1 MNQVPGRGWRQ
12 MLPREHGGWGLLL
25 HPFVAGAVLGRLHPG
40 VFVPAALLLLAGFA
54 IRAPLLALARSSR
67 SRATGASEFRLA
79 LAWIFAEAVVIVSCL
94 WFLRGRLSPAWLGGV
109 LAGGPAFTLLAVWIG
124 LNNRQRSRAF
134 QTLSAAVLALAA
146 PFAVQLAQGSVPR
159 WGWALWLVFTLHS
172 GVAIQLVHQ
181 RLERRIASREPFRPA
196 PDARPFLASVFLQ
209 TAAAATLAVA
219 QPLWAAPPLLS
230 SAYAWLEWRTLRR
243 HEALREPLTRVG
255 WRTLSLSIFHLALSL
270 VSFWPAATMNP

>member
-1 MNQVPGRGWRQ
+1 M
-12 MLPREHGGWGLLL
+12 
-25 HPFVAGAVLGRLHPG
+25 AGAALGRLHPG

-67 SRATGASEFRLA
+67 SRRTGASEFRLA

-94 WFLRGRLSPAWLGGV
+94 WFLRGRLSPAWLVGV

-124 LNNRQRSRAF
+124 LNNRQRSRVF
-134 QTLSAAVLALAA
+134 QTASAAVLALAP

-159 WGWALWLVFTLHS
+159 WGWALWLVFTLHC

-181 RLERRIASREPFRPA
+181 RLERRVAAREPSRPA

-209 TAAAATLAVA
+209 IAAAAMLAVA

-230 SAYAWLEWRTLRR
+230 SAWAWIEWRALRR
-243 HEALREPLTRVG
+243 RDALREPLTRVG
-255 WRTLSLSIFHLALSL
+255 WRTLSLSVLHLALSI
-270 VSFWPAATMNP
+270 VSF